1 MENHDLDL
9 RDTPECTKCSVH
21 EAEIEAFEIASL
33 LFAFIGISVGI
44 LIGLFVG
51 KKLLNK

>member
-9 RDTPECTKCSVH
+9 QDIPECVKCEEH
-21 EAEIEAFEIASL
+21 AAEIEVFEVASL
-33 LFAFIGISVGI
+33 LFAFIGLSLGI